1 MHSSSSDADAM
12 KQVEKPQG
20 FSQDMDI
27 LKEFGRKEKEVQE
40 AISELKGTE
49 D

>member
-1 MHSSSSDADAM
+1 MHSTPSDAEAM
-12 KQVEKPQG
+12 KQLEKPQG

-27 LKEFGRKEKEVQE
+27 LKEFGRKEREVQE
-40 AISELKGTE
+40 AISALKGSE

>member
-1 MHSSSSDADAM
+1 M